1 MREKRNKSVNLCS
14 KHWFIPPR
22 SLTWITAVTYSS
34 YNGQND
40 PFKRLVRLHHFCV
53 QTLSGSILAALP
65 FLFIQTPF
73 LLLTS
78 HQSRPPCCWPEV
90 HFARFPHD
98 SLLAFRSLFNY
109 CLIKE
114 GFNKIATP
122 PPWSFSIFFLCFI
135 SYIALII
142 CFMVYLFILSFLPL
156 AYKHMST
163 EDLCI
168 HCNHLEQALLNSHHL
183 SNEGRRSYTQPRY
196 SLSRRREKK
205 TLI

>member
-14 KHWFIPPR
+14 KHWFISPR
-22 SLTWITAVTYSS
+22 SLTWITAVTYSP

-114 GFNKIATP
+114 GFSDSLYFNKIATP
-122 PPWSFSIFFLCFI
+122 PPWSFSIFFFSALFPTQHLLSALWCICLFCLFSHQHI
-135 SYIALII
+135 S
-142 CFMVYLFILSFLPL
+142 
-156 AYKHMST
+156 T
-163 EDLCI
+163 
-168 HCNHLEQALLNSHHL
+168 
-183 SNEGRRSYTQPRY
+183 
-196 SLSRRREKK
+196 
-205 TLI
+205 